1 LNAHVE
7 GEKPSEDQVWSRALS
22 LWGDEIDQL
31 EQDHWW
37 YAGRRA
43 VILAA
48 LRRYLPQGARLLDFG
63 CGAGGLTQALAARYQ
78 VLGVD
83 SSKAAIEV
91 AHRRGVNAQLI
102 ESAEALPTGFD
113 AVSALDV
120 LEHLDDDDGM
130 VRHLLASIRPGGLF
144 IVTVPAYAW
153 LWGSMDEV
161 AGHRRRYRLRS
172 LCALMNRAG
181 LHRVHASY
189 FNSLLFPAIAAG
201 RLLGLPR
208 PGHEVDTPPHAVN
221 ALLATLFS
229 VEAPIVSRVSLPF
242 GTSILYVGRSA

>member
-1 LNAHVE
+1 MDRDE
-7 GEKPSEDQVWSRALS
+7 PSEEQVWSRAMS

-48 LRRYLPQGARLLDFG
+48 LRRYLGKGARVLDFG
-63 CGAGGLTQALAARYQ
+63 CGAGGLTQALAERYR

-83 SSKAAIEV
+83 SSTTAIEV
-91 AHRRGVNAQLI
+91 AHRRGINAELI
-102 ESAEALPTGFD
+102 GSGAPLPGGFD
-113 AVSALDV
+113 AVCALDV
-120 LEHLDDDDGM
+120 LEHLDDDAG
-130 VRHLLASIRPGGLF
+130 VARGLAASTRPGGWVF
-144 IVTVPAYAW
+144 VTVPAYAW

-172 LCALMNRAG
+172 LCALMERVG

-189 FNSLLFPAIAAG
+189 FNSILFPALAAG

-208 PGHEVDTPPHAVN
+208 PGHEVDTPPRAVN
-221 ALLATLFS
+221 ALLTTLFS
-229 VEAPIVSRVSLPF
+229 FEAPVVSRLSVPF
-242 GTSILYVGRSA
+242 GTSILYVGQR

>member
-1 LNAHVE
+1 MSSDE
-7 GEKPSEDQVWSRALS
+7 PSEEQVWSRAMS

-48 LRRYLPQGARLLDFG
+48 LRQYLDKGARVLDFG
-63 CGAGGLTQALAARYQ
+63 CGAGGLTHALAARYQ

-83 SSKAAIEV
+83 SSKTAIEV
-91 AHRRGVNAQLI
+91 AQRRGINAQLI
-102 ESAEALPTGFD
+102 DSNQPLPGGFD
-113 AVSALDV
+113 AVCALDV
-120 LEHLDDDDGM
+120 LEHLDDDEGM
-130 VRHLLASIRPGGLF
+130 VRRLAACIRPGGRI

-172 LCALMNRAG
+172 LRGLMERAG
-181 LHRVHASY
+181 LRRVHASY
-189 FNSLLFPAIAAG
+189 FNSLLFPALAAG

-208 PGHEVDTPPHAVN
+208 PGHEVDTPPRAVN
-221 ALLATLFS
+221 ALLATVFS
-229 VEAPIVSRVSLPF
+229 MEAPVASRLSIPF
-242 GTSILYVGRSA
+242 GTSILFIGRR

>member
-1 LNAHVE
+1 VE
-7 GEKPSEDQVWSRALS
+7 GQKPSEDQVWSRALS

-48 LRRYLPQGARLLDFG
+48 AKRHLGQGARVLDFG
-63 CGAGGLTQALAARYQ
+63 CGAGGLTQALAMRYQ

-83 SSKAAIEV
+83 SSKTAIEV
-91 AHRRGVNAQLI
+91 AQRRGINAQLI
-102 ESAEALPTGFD
+102 DSTEPLPAGFD
-113 AVSALDV
+113 ALCALDV
-120 LEHLDDDDGM
+120 LEHLDDDDGT
-130 VRHLLASIRPGGLF
+130 VRRLAASIRPGGL
-144 IVTVPAYAW
+144 IMVTVPAYAW

-172 LCALMNRAG
+172 LCALMERGG
-181 LHRVHASY
+181 LRRVHASY
-189 FNSLLFPAIAAG
+189 FNSLLFPALAAG

-208 PGHEVDTPPHAVN
+208 PGHEVDTPPRAVN
-221 ALLATLFS
+221 AVLAGLFS
-229 VEAPIVSRVSLPF
+229 LEAPVVSRVSVPF
-242 GTSILYVGRSA
+242 GTSILYVGRR